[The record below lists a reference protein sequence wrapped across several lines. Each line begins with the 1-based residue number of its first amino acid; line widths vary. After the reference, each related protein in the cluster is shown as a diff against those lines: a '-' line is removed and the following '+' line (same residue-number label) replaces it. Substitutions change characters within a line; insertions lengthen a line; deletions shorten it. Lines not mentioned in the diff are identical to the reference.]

1 MMRHDAKSRV
11 GTPPRVPKPA
21 KFFVTGARHVA
32 SIRDGIQTAWFF
44 WIARSRTLTRDRHLW
59 RRNGILQS
67 LGQHR
72 RRGCH
77 AIGRYLPRRRRKS
90 FDTANVYSRGLSE
103 EILGK

>member
-1 MMRHDAKSRV
+1 MTLRKSDDEALDARRRV
-11 GTPPRVPKPA
+11 GTPRVPKA
-21 KFFVTGARHVA
+21 SKFFVTGARDFA

-44 WIARSRTLTRDRHLW
+44 WIARSRTLTRNRHLW

-90 FDTANVYSRGLSE
+90 F
-103 EILGK
+103 